1 MNFKEEFLKLTQF
14 TTPYKSESDLEPY
27 LISKVPGLMKDGI
40 GNYHKI
46 IGNSETLFV
55 CHLDNFCKTK
65 QRVHHIID
73 DEVIMTDGNTI
84 LGADNKA
91 GVLVL
96 LYLISNN
103 VPGHYCFFIGEEP
116 ILSGG
121 LYGSSLFANY
131 YKDIKKFK
139 RAIAFDR
146 KEEASVITRQMAQ
159 ECCSDT
165 FAAALCNAFIEQELW
180 MEPDCTGY
188 YTDTAS
194 FLEHIPECTNI
205 SVGVWGEHTTN
216 EYIDIFYLERV
227 ARAAANINWEELPSI
242 REAKCW
248 LKQEEEIDGI
258 EVSDTQKGIADYLY
272 KLIKTKL
279 SNYGFLCMNT
289 KPFMYAKPMI
299 FNNWFKDFILTI
311 LVQNE
316 QISINGYI
324 IPALLSALTDEE
336 ISDSD
341 LETIIG
347 YIEEDMRDIEN
358 TTQQIEF

>member
-27 LISKVPGLMKDGI
+27 LVSKIPGLMKDGI

-73 DEVIMTDGNTI
+73 EEVIMTDGSTI

-146 KEEASVITRQMAQ
+146 KEEGSVITRQMAQ

-165 FAAALCNAFIEQELW
+165 FAAELCNAFIEQDLW
-180 MEPDCTGY
+180 MGPDCTGY
-188 YTDTAS
+188 YADTAS

-216 EYIDIFYLERV
+216 EYVDIFYLERV
-227 ARAAANINWEELPSI
+227 ARAAAAINWEELPAI
-242 REAKCW
+242 RVAASW
-248 LKQEEEIDGI
+248 LPEEEFDGL
-258 EVSDTQKGIADYLY
+258 EVSDPQKSKAEYLY

-279 SNYGFLCMNT
+279 SNYGFLCMNK
-289 KPFMYAKPMI
+289 KPFMYAKIMV
-299 FNNWFKDFILTI
+299 FNNWFKDFIINI

-316 QISINGYI
+316 QITINGYL
-324 IPALLSALTDEE
+324 IPVSLSATTDEE
-336 ISDSD
+336 ISDAD
-341 LETIIG
+341 LEIILG
-347 YIEEDMRDIEN
+347 HIEEDMRDIESAN
-358 TTQQIEF
+358 QEIDF

>member
-1 MNFKEEFLKLTQF
+1 MNFKEEFLKLTEF
-14 TTPYKSESDLEPY
+14 TTPFKSESDLEPY
-27 LISKVPGLMKDGI
+27 LLSKVPGLMKDGI

-73 DEVIMTDGNTI
+73 EEVIMTDGNTI

-116 ILSGG
+116 ITSGG
-121 LYGSSLFANY
+121 LYGSSLFASH

-146 KEEASVITRQMAQ
+146 KEEASIITRQMAQ

-165 FAAALCNAFIEQELW
+165 FAAALCNAFINQDIW

-188 YTDTAS
+188 YTDSAS

-216 EYIDIFYLERV
+216 EYVDILYVERV
-227 ARAAANINWEELPSI
+227 ARAAANINWEDLPAI
-242 REAKCW
+242 REAKSW
-248 LKQEEEIDGI
+248 MTDETGGL
-258 EVSDTQKGIADYLY
+258 EVTNPQRVISEYLF
-272 KLIKTKL
+272 KLIKVKL
-279 SNYGFLCMNT
+279 SNYGFLCMN
-289 KPFMYAKPMI
+289 KEPFMYAKLMI
-299 FNNWFKDFILTI
+299 FNNWFKDFILNVTI
-311 LVQNE
+311 QNGE
-316 QISINGYI
+316 ITINGYI
-324 IPALLSALTDEE
+324 VPVYLSNQDDKIL
-336 ISDSD
+336 DSD
-341 LETIIG
+341 MEQLFN
-347 YIEEDMRDIEN
+347 YIQEDIADSEP
-358 TTQQIEF
+358 QIEF